1 MNQYE
6 QFWARYQPGAAEYRP
21 ANARGAMEAG
31 IPGFVLAPHAFTGG
45 NQGGGT
51 SQTAPGIQPII
62 PSNEGTLGAGVPGVA
77 FTDAARIA
85 TYGLN
90 ADFAK
95 VVTALVV
102 RNTVDNLRD
111 QAVFAQEGNMYLRA
125 SHVPGTNQFVYT
137 GFGDLGPAVE
147 LLEGIPPETEKLLF
161 DTFAFAGKQ
170 VGKTTAMTDLAE
182 IFSPFDLY
190 SKASEKLAWNAI
202 EYVETTLAALI
213 NTAPTIALSATGYA
227 AGLIEFYTKLVRR
240 DVPKFPD
247 QTYHAYVAP
256 ETAAKIKAET
266 GELGWTD
273 TMKYAN
279 PNNLLNGEIG
289 TFRGFRFM
297 ETNRIGDGTV
307 AEVTAFGPEAYVVG
321 DFQTI
326 EAYRVGRGGDHA
338 DPLAQR
344 AIMGWKGM
352 MGQTLVAF
360 DGSPAMGPATNTTGT
375 KIFAATIAPTP

>member
-1 MNQYE
+1 MYE
-6 QFWARYQPGAAEYRP
+6 QFWADYRP
-21 ANARGAMEAG
+21 ANARGALMAG
-31 IPGFVLAPHAFTGG
+31 VPGYVLAPHAFTGG

-51 SQTAPGIQPII
+51 TQTGPGTQPII
-62 PSNEGTLGAGVPGVA
+62 PSNEGTLGAGIPGVA
-77 FTDAARIA
+77 FTDAARAA

-102 RNTVDNLRD
+102 RNTIENLRD
-111 QAVFAQEGNMYLRA
+111 EAVFAQEGNAYLKA
-125 SHVPGTNQFVYT
+125 THVPGTNQFVYT
-137 GFGDLGPAVE
+137 GFSDLGPAVE
-147 LLEGIPPETEKLLF
+147 LLEGIPPETEKMLF
-161 DTFAFAGKQ
+161 DTFAFGGKQ
-170 VGKTTAMTDLAE
+170 VGKTTALTDLAE

-190 SKASEKLAWNAI
+190 AKASEKLAWNAI
-202 EYVETTLAALI
+202 DYIETVLAALV
-213 NTAPTIALSATGYA
+213 NTSPVIAITATGYA

-240 DVPKFPD
+240 DVPKYPD
-247 QTYHAYVAP
+247 GTYHAWVTP
-256 ETAAKIKAET
+256 ETGAKIKAET

-279 PNNLLNGEIG
+279 PQNLLNGEIG

-297 ETNRIGDGTV
+297 ETNRLNNGSIDEVV
-307 AEVTAFGPEAYVVG
+307 ACGPEAYVAG
-321 DFQTI
+321 DFQTM

-352 MGQTLVAF
+352 FGFTLVAF
-360 DGSPAMGPATNTTGT
+360 DGTPAMGPSTNATGT
-375 KIFAATIAPTP
+375 KMFTAALVPTP